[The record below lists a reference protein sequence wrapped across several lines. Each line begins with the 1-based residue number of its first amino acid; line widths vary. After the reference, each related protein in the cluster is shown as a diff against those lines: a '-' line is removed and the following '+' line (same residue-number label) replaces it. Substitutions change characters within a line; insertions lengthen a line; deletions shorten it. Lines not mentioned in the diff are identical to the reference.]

1 MPRTIRRTPRPRQ
14 TARSVAQ
21 VLLSPRVA
29 PGLGCKNV
37 LIGRRPTGGATSDT
51 SGHGSRDPVGGGR
64 APHSR
69 VLRRAGVGVVAAG
82 LAVAGTVVVVQPTP
96 SAAVTPAANPPV
108 VEECGIPVTL
118 VLDASGSIDSSHAVS
133 TVRNAASVFL
143 TALKGTGS
151 TARVIDFGSVARQ
164 TAPATLVTDDALA
177 PGGALANALKAYYNP
192 IPPLQPGVRAHAWNG
207 RIPVGSASNYSNS
220 TATQYTNWD
229 QSLDQAGRQPSDLVV
244 YVTDGDPTAVDS
256 DQPGD
261 PFFVPGKDPPDVR
274 VGMSSG
280 AGLQLALDRAVE
292 EANGLKAAGTR
303 MLAVGVGAAVTQPDS
318 VARLTQIA
326 GPQVVRDVSAVT
338 SLNQVDVAVVPD
350 FDDLAA
356 LLRKVVTAAVLT
368 VPDDPQARPERGEH
382 GVRPGARAGA

>member
-1 MPRTIRRTPRPRQ
+1 M
-14 TARSVAQ
+14 
-21 VLLSPRVA
+21 
-29 PGLGCKNV
+29 
-37 LIGRRPTGGATSDT
+37 
-51 SGHGSRDPVGGGR
+51 
-64 APHSR
+64 
-69 VLRRAGVGVVAAG
+69 RRAGVGVVAAG
-82 LAVAGTVVVVQPTP
+82 LALAGTVVVAPTP
-96 SAAVTPAANPPV
+96 SAAVTPAVNPPV

-164 TAPATLVTDDALA
+164 TAPATLVTDDTLA

-192 IPPLQPGVRAHAWNG
+192 IPPLQPGVTAHAWNG
-207 RIPVGSASNYSNS
+207 RTPVTSASNYTNS

-229 QSLDQAGRQPSDLVV
+229 QSLDQAARQPSDLVV

-261 PFFVPGKDPPDVR
+261 PFFVAGKDPPNVR

-292 EANGLKAAGTR
+292 EANGHEDRRARGCSRSAS
-303 MLAVGVGAAVTQPDS
+303 AAAVTQPDS

-326 GPQVVRDVSAVT
+326 GPQVVRDVERRH
-338 SLNQVDVAVVPD
+338 Q
-350 FDDLAA
+350 
-356 LLRKVVTAAVLT
+356 
-368 VPDDPQARPERGEH
+368 PQPGRRRRG
-382 GVRPGARAGA
+382 A